1 MRILIVS
8 KEGDGVGIA
17 HRLQT
22 EGHTVHLWI
31 KSPHFQH
38 TLRNIVERP
47 TSWRPLLPQVD
58 LVLFDT
64 VGFSHHE
71 ALLAKLGK
79 PSLGLNPLADLLEL
93 DRGKAM
99 ETMKQAGVTV
109 PSYETFPNA
118 NAARA
123 ILERWEPPGY
133 AIKPFDNEAVGKTYL
148 CDDPQLFDWAL
159 STFDNNTK
167 LLVQSLIPDAIEVST
182 EGWYNGA
189 DWITPFNHTFE
200 EKRMMPGGSGQMT
213 GCMGN
218 VVVRVDE
225 PNSLVQQTL
234 FKLEPFLKRFGYR
247 GPIDINCLV
256 TRQHAYALEL
266 TCRFGYDAI
275 EALLEGLKEPAGRF
289 FMDIAQ
295 GTKKAMDLT
304 NDYMIAVRVSRD
316 PYPFAYPAEVKE
328 PDKGMPVV
336 GLSDKNMRHVFLTDV
351 YLTADG
357 YKYAAGDG
365 VVYKA
370 TARGREVKEARQRVY
385 TTIHNIKGFDL
396 QWRNDIGARVDK
408 DMQTLREW
416 RWL

>member
-17 HRLQT
+17 HRLET
-22 EGHTVHLWI
+22 EGHNVHLWI

-47 TSWRPLLPQVD
+47 TSWRPVLPRMD

-64 VGFSHHE
+64 VGFSQH
-71 ALLAKLGK
+71 ADLLAKLGK
-79 PSLGLNPLADLLEL
+79 PSLGLSGLADMLEL
-93 DRGKAM
+93 DRGKGM
-99 ETMKQAGVTV
+99 ETMAQVGISVPPYTV
-109 PSYETFPNA
+109 YPSPEAALKLLET
-118 NAARA
+118 
-123 ILERWEPPGY
+123 WELPGY
-133 AIKPFDNEAVGKTYL
+133 ALKPFGNDSAGKTYL
-148 CDDPQLFDWAL
+148 CDDSAMFEWAL
-159 STFDNNTK
+159 STYSHDTSV
-167 LLVQSLIPDAIEVST
+167 LVQTLIPDAIEVST
-182 EGWYNGA
+182 EGWYNGV

-200 EKRMMPGGSGQMT
+200 EKRLMPGGSGPMT

-225 PNSLVQQTL
+225 PNNLVQQTVL
-234 FKLEPFLKRFGYR
+234 KLEPFLKRFGYR
-247 GPIDINCLV
+247 GPIDVNCLV
-256 TRQHAYALEL
+256 TRDRAYALEL

-295 GTKKAMDLT
+295 GTKREMDLT
-304 NDYMIAVRVSRD
+304 HDYMIAVRVSRD
-316 PYPFAYPAEVKE
+316 PYPFAFSNEVKE
-328 PDKGMPVV
+328 PDRGMPIL
-336 GLSDKNMRHVFLTDV
+336 GLSDRNMRHVFLTDV

-357 YKYAAGDG
+357 YKYGASDG

-370 TARGREVKEARQRVY
+370 TARGRDIKEARQRVY
-385 TTIHNIKGFDL
+385 TTIKNIKGFDL
-396 QWRNDIGARVDK
+396 QYRNDIGTRVDR
-408 DMQTLREW
+408 DMQQLREW